1 MPIKIA
7 YDISNLG
14 ADFNRYDAKHGINR
28 VVDEVLRELCNR
40 DDVEITAVALDGTD
54 LLNDNIKALLYLENR
69 KPPLNCE
76 FNYTFYPGPRLTKAY
91 KAVFQ
96 ATESGTLSLRYLRAA
111 LYRMAHH
118 RRVTSAKPVFDR
130 N

>member
-1 MPIKIA
+1 MPIKVA

-14 ADFNRYDAKHGINR
+14 AYFNRYDAMHGINR
-28 VVDEVLRELCNR
+28 VVDEVLNEICNR
-40 DDVEITAVALDGTD
+40 DELEITVVALDGAD
-54 LLNDNIKALLYLENR
+54 LLNDNIKALLYLENK

-76 FNYTFYPGPRLTKAY
+76 FNYTFYAGPGVTRAY